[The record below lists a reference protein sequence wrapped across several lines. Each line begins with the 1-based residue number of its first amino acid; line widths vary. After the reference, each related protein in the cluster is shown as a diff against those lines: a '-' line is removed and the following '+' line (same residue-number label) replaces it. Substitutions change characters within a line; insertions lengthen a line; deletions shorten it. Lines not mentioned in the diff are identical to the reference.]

1 MTETQ
6 DIPWKRLSVEAAAIV
21 ASILLAFAIDA
32 WWDDKREQEELRGT
46 LQAILNDFQAS
57 KEAVTRGRTT
67 ATARRESIVNLF
79 QATNDSSVQLS
90 DTALD
95 LLLSD
100 LGWFQDQ
107 MIINDGS
114 INSLF
119 AGGKIGSINNDELR
133 GNLAGWPRNI
143 DELRALLS
151 QDKKYLEDL
160 WWPFIR
166 EHGYQP
172 QILRAVRHVPGHP
185 TDTWVAFPL
194 EPSERFDHSVLLSD
208 RRFQNVLAELW
219 SVQND
224 MLVAYDR
231 ADNWLDRSIEL
242 IEAELSE

>member
-57 KEAVTRGRTT
+57 KEAVTWGRTT
-67 ATARRESIVNLF
+67 STARRESIVNLF
-79 QATNDSSVQLS
+79 QATNDSSIQLS

-100 LGWFQDQ
+100 LGWFEDQ

-143 DELRALLS
+143 DELRGILS

-185 TDTWVAFPL
+185 TSTWVTFPL

-208 RRFQNVLAELW
+208 RRFHNVLAELW

-242 IEAELSE
+242 IEAELSK